1 MTASNSLLYSKSD
14 NKLTI
19 NYLLLL
25 GLSLLILIHLLSLYS
40 TAFAIVIAVI
50 ENILVYYYL
59 LSGKNKTALIYMCLF
74 YATCYSN
81 PVFFGTARNLD
92 TIYCIE
98 VLPLVHGYLMLLSF
112 FILFINL
119 YSKTKKILNVP
130 NTLSK
135 FAQYTVYAGIIMGF
149 ATILINGF
157 QSRAIISDI
166 NQCVIPAL
174 MILVFVYYFEEDS
187 LYAKKYLSLVFHI
200 FLSYIII
207 AWVTVSLNIF
217 ADFVRVRDKV
227 LMVPLPS
234 FYFSCILLFLGQL
247 SKFKEKIVVIVA
259 FLSTVI
265 FQLFFDS
272 CMNGKSWIVFT
283 TTIIVGLYYLA
294 ANSIKRNFVL
304 YGAILVILG
313 FFIIRLVPM
322 VDSFISDTKNT
333 KLLEFVSLFAAAD
346 SGEIDD
352 MGSSSQF
359 RFLEFINVTEQYIE
373 QPYFALTGRGYGGSI
388 HSNGYFWDRSESGFS
403 EDQYNSDKFYTLHE
417 SMNVIFL
424 KFGLIGLLLFIL
436 ILFKLLRGIKYSPWC
451 YVGLIWL
458 FFFWGYQNSLL
469 FVGLPA
475 MVFGILYTNQN
486 KASITK
492 V

>member
-1 MTASNSLLYSKSD
+1 MTASNSLSYNKSD
-14 NKLTI
+14 NVITI

-40 TAFAIVIAVI
+40 TACAIFIAVI

-59 LSGKNKTALIYMCLF
+59 LSGKNKTALFYMCLF

-98 VLPLVHGYLMLLSF
+98 VLPFVHGYLMLLSF
-112 FILFINL
+112 FVLFINL
-119 YSKTKKILNVP
+119 YSKRKKTLNVP

-135 FAQYTVYAGIIMGF
+135 FAQYTVYAGILMGL
-149 ATILINGF
+149 ATIVINGF
-157 QSRAIISDI
+157 QYRAIISDI

-174 MILVFVYYFEEDS
+174 MIIVFIYYFEEDP
-187 LYAKKYLSLVFHI
+187 LFAHKYLSLVFHI

-207 AWVTVSLNIF
+207 AWVTVALNIF
-217 ADFVRVRDKV
+217 ADFVPVRDKV

-247 SKFKEKIVVIVA
+247 PKIKDKIVVIVA
-259 FLSTVI
+259 FASTVI

-272 CMNGKSWIVFT
+272 CMNGKSWIVFI

-304 YGAILVILG
+304 YGTILVILG
-313 FFIIRLVPM
+313 FFIIRLVPK
-322 VDSFISDTKNT
+322 VDSFISETKNT
-333 KLLEFVSLFAAAD
+333 KLLEFVSMFAAAD
-346 SGEIDD
+346 SGDLDD
-352 MGSSSQF
+352 MDSSSQF
-359 RFLEFINVTEQYIE
+359 RFLEFINVAEQYIE

-403 EDQYNSDKFYTLHE
+403 LDQYDSDKFYRLHE

-424 KFGLIGLLLFIL
+424 KFGIIGLFFFIL
-436 ILFKLLRGIKYSPWC
+436 LLFKLLMGIKFSPWC

-469 FVGLPA
+469 FIGLPA
-475 MVFGILYTNQN
+475 MVFGFQYTNHN
-486 KASITK
+486 KVSIAK
-492 V
+492 A